1 MKFQIFLLFLCRA
14 KTIKNTVCVN
24 VELTAEQ
31 WKKKYEKEK
40 EKNKTLRNT
49 IQWLENELNRWRNG
63 KKHFDFSS
71 ASFKQDNRHWISLLG
86 TKGKRTMQDSN
97 KNIKARILS
106 WHWNFIFFTTLQ
118 LEQPQIINGTNV
130 CKYICVRLI
139 NAWFSS
145 RARDTYILKTILG
158 EKEWY

>member
-1 MKFQIFLLFLCRA
+1 MKFQSFLLFLCRA

-63 KKHFDFSS
+63 E
-71 ASFKQDNRHWISLLG
+71 KQLYFCPINFRRDNRHCVGL
-86 TKGKRTMQDSN
+86 QDTRN
-97 KNIKARILS
+97 N
-106 WHWNFIFFTTLQ
+106 
-118 LEQPQIINGTNV
+118 
-130 CKYICVRLI
+130 
-139 NAWFSS
+139 
-145 RARDTYILKTILG
+145 
-158 EKEWY
+158 